1 MQDRIEGSSSELPQG
16 PPVHM
21 VACAIAGTADTQAAV
36 IDLNKNGLS
45 EDSVSVLH
53 GKEGADA
60 LRDRGSGLLQSLL
73 IRFNEL
79 AGATDDFVQRHIEAA
94 DRGEHIILVEL
105 PSGDSDAIER
115 IWSILAFHNA
125 HDGFA
130 VGQGTN
136 YELGEPAK

>member
-1 MQDRIEGSSSELPQG
+1 MQDRIEGASSEVPQG

-21 VACAIAGTADTQAAV
+21 VACAIADTADTQRAV
-36 IDLNKNGLS
+36 TQLNQKGLS

-60 LRDRGSGLLQSLL
+60 LRNRGSGVLQSIL
-73 IRFNEL
+73 IRLNEL

-105 PSGDSDAIER
+105 PSGDSDATER
-115 IWSILAFHNA
+115 IWRILASHNA

-136 YELGEPAK
+136 YELGEHPK

>member
-1 MQDRIEGSSSELPQG
+1 MEDRIEGAGSEPPSG

-21 VACAIAGTADTQAAV
+21 VACAIADTADAKRAVTQ
-36 IDLNKNGLS
+36 LNQNGLS

-53 GKEGADA
+53 GREGADA
-60 LRDRGSGLLQSLL
+60 LRNRGSGVLQSLL

-94 DRGEHIILVEL
+94 DRGEHIILVEI
-105 PSGDSDAIER
+105 PSGDSDATER
-115 IWSILAFHNA
+115 IWRILASHNA

-136 YELGEPAK
+136 YELGEPPK

>member
-1 MQDRIEGSSSELPQG
+1 MQDRIEGASSEV
-16 PPVHM
+16 PPRPPAHM
-21 VACAIAGTADTQAAV
+21 VACAIADTADTQRAV
-36 IDLNKNGLS
+36 TQLNQNGLA

-60 LRDRGSGLLQSLL
+60 LRNRGSGLLQSLL

-79 AGATDDFVQRHIEAA
+79 AGATDDFVQRHIDAA
-94 DRGEHIILVEL
+94 ARGEHIVLVEL
-105 PSGDSDAIER
+105 PSGDSDATER
-115 IWSILAFHNA
+115 IWGILASHNA

-136 YELGEPAK
+136 YELGEPRK